1 MRKLSLGL
9 IGAGFWGEFQA
20 AAWGEVP
27 GAALTAICDRDEV
40 RAAALARK
48 FGSPK
53 VYSDA
58 ETMLRSESL
67 DFLDVATG
75 PETHES
81 LVCLA
86 ASHKLP
92 VICQKPMALD
102 YRACEQMV
110 AACRQAGTTFLIH
123 ENYRWQA
130 PMRRVK
136 QILDAGRIGRPF
148 RAHLQFSHGDLRLF
162 DRQPYLFEQPHFALF
177 DMGPHLLD
185 LPRYFFGE
193 PRQLY
198 AQEFKVHPRFA
209 GEDIVSV
216 MLHYERLACHCELS
230 WRTTGYEVFVE
241 GEQGTITWY
250 PDGRLIVD
258 ERDGVVT
265 ERLATEPYPWA
276 HPDYGFAHASI
287 VATNR
292 NLFAALSG
300 DGAAETTAD
309 DNLKTMWLL
318 HLALESA
325 KRHETLRVERT

>member
-27 GAALTAICDRDEV
+27 GACLEAVCDRDEAK
-40 RAAALARK
+40 AASFARRL
-48 FGSPK
+48 GIPK

-58 ETMLRSESL
+58 ETMLRSGSL
-67 DFLDVATG
+67 DFVDVATG
-75 PETHES
+75 PETHEQ
-81 LVCLA
+81 LVNLA
-86 ASHKLP
+86 ASCKVP

-102 YRACEQMV
+102 YPTCQRMV
-110 AACRQAGTTFLIH
+110 AACQKAGTTFLIH

-136 QILDAGRIGRPF
+136 QVLGSGQIGRPF
-148 RAHLQFSHGDLRLF
+148 RAHLQFSHGDLRF
-162 DRQPYLFEQPHFALF
+162 YDRQPYLYEQPHFALF

-185 LPRYFFGE
+185 LPRFFFGE
-193 PRQLY
+193 PGLLT

-230 WRTTGYEVFVE
+230 WRTTSYQVFVE
-241 GEQGTITWY
+241 GEQGTITWF

-258 ERDGVVT
+258 GPDGA
-265 ERLATEPYPWA
+265 ATEHLTTQPYPWA

-287 VATNR
+287 VETNR
-292 NLFAALSG
+292 NLFAALCGSG
-300 DGAAETTAD
+300 VAETTAD
-309 DNLKTMWLL
+309 DNLKTMRLI

-325 KRHETLRVERT
+325 QRHETVRV